1 MERIASG
8 GRIGT
13 LRSDVEVVALV
24 SMARAWV
31 EWLVVAYQSSRS
43 PIRSEMSRQSS
54 ASSDAAEDQ
63 LDLAGGEHGGGV
75 LVAVAGADLGEGL
88 EDRDDR

>member
-24 SMARAWV
+24 SMARAWA
-31 EWLVVAYQSSRS
+31 EWLLVAYQSSRS
-43 PIRSEMSRQSS
+43 PMRPEMSRQSS
-54 ASSDAAEDQ
+54 ASSEPPRISLIWLAENTVE
-63 LDLAGGEHGGGV
+63 ASSSP
-75 LVAVAGADLGEGL
+75 
-88 EDRDDR
+88 